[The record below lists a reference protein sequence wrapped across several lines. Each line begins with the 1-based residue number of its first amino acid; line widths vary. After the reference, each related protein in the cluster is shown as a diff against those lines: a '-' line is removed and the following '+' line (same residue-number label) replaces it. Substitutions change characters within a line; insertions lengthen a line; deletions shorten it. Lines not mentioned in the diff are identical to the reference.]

1 MLTYLLLLLLSHLSK
16 HSEEKLLS
24 KLSQLHCAAGRYLMK
39 KYVALQNIIFS
50 SGRARDDVSSSD
62 SDFALSS
69 ERTSKFRR
77 SLNVN
82 YSRRAYEERLRYL
95 SRDWCKTERALDCP
109 SPCSKRQTA
118 AKLKSTSSE
127 AENENYPLTLVVY
140 TLCYETKASPAEET
154 RA

>member
-1 MLTYLLLLLLSHLSK
+1 MLTYLLLLLLSHLPKRSAERLAFTK
-16 HSEEKLLS
+16 RLAFTNCQTLR
-24 KLSQLHCAAGRYLMK
+24 CAAGRYLMK

-77 SLNVN
+77 SLNTI
-82 YSRRAYEERLRYL
+82 YSRRAYEERLQYL

-118 AKLKSTSSE
+118 AKLKPTSSG
-127 AENENYPLTLVVY
+127 AEKRKLPPHVSGLHSLLRN
-140 TLCYETKASPAEET
+140 
-154 RA
+154 

>member
-1 MLTYLLLLLLSHLSK
+1 MTTTPLCSRTYFFYYSAIFPNTQKRSW
-16 HSEEKLLS
+16 
-24 KLSQLHCAAGRYLMK
+24 LSQTVTTTLRGGTLLDEKICCFA
-39 KYVALQNIIFS
+39 KYHFFFWSCTRRL
-50 SGRARDDVSSSD
+50 SSSD

-77 SLNVN
+77 SLNVK

-127 AENENYPLTLVVY
+127 AENENYP
-140 TLCYETKASPAEET
+140 
-154 RA
+154 

>member
-16 HSEEKLLS
+16 RSAERLAFTNCQKLR
-24 KLSQLHCAAGRYLMK
+24 CAAGRYLMK

-77 SLNVN
+77 SLNAN

-127 AENENYPLTLVVY
+127 AEKRKLPPHVSGLHSLLRNSSFT
-140 TLCYETKASPAEET
+140 S
-154 RA
+154 